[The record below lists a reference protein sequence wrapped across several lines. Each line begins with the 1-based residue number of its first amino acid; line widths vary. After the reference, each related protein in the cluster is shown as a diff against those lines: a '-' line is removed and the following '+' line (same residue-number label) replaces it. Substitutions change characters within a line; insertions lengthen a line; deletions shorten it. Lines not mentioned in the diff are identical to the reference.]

1 MINESKRRRLTF
13 VLVIVI
19 SLGIA
24 YRHTLKPDLASKLA
38 WPQFWPQNWL
48 APKIL
53 AWSLIWPLQNAIFLF
68 GRKFKK
74 RILNFLDLDWIFIDF
89 FKKLKIQCCFFM
101 YKELPYGKILHI
113 TSDRLFKFNYY
124 NLCINT
130 QKIYMTCI

>member
-53 AWSLIWPLQNAIFLF
+53 AWPQIFAWFLIWPLQ
-68 GRKFKK
+68 
-74 RILNFLDLDWIFIDF
+74 
-89 FKKLKIQCCFFM
+89 
-101 YKELPYGKILHI
+101 KILAA
-113 TSDRLFKFNYY
+113 
-124 NLCINT
+124 NL
-130 QKIYMTCI
+130 KKEF